1 MFSFLVRKSA
11 PKSLECSAPI
21 FFTNTQ
27 SGKREAFA
35 PLHKGEVSF
44 YACGPTVYGKAHIG
58 NMRTHIMA
66 DSIARVLAQSG
77 LHIHRITNITDVGHL
92 VADQETGEDKMT
104 VGAKREGTTPAE
116 IAKRYTDMFVEDLE
130 LLGVNTRSIRF
141 PKATEYIEEQ
151 IELIKILEKKG
162 YTYQISDGVYFD
174 TAQFANYGKLG
185 GHAPEAVIKQ
195 GSAASLKKRI
205 HLAAVSRIGENT
217 EKKSPADFALWR
229 KAKRGDLQQWNS
241 PWGFGNPGWHIEC
254 SAMIKSLLGTEIDI
268 HAGGE
273 DLVAIHHNN
282 EIAQSESA
290 NERPLARYWIHGAF
304 LSIQGDPISKSLGN
318 DIYVSDVVE
327 RGFHPLAL
335 RYLFLTAHYRSP
347 LSFSWESLEASH
359 DALHRLWKACEEV
372 KHEAKGVASGS
383 DASKRALTLVRED
396 LSTPQAIAFLWSVL
410 KDDTISAKDA
420 LGVITVLDDV
430 LGLSLLFPPVRFLP
444 LGDHEIPEEVKILIK
459 NREDARKSKN
469 FVEADRFRIH
479 IEERGYRVEDSA
491 SGPLVHKR

>member
-1 MFSFLVRKSA
+1 MFSFLF
-11 PKSLECSAPI
+11 PKQSPRTLECSAPL

-35 PLHKGEVSF
+35 PITKGEVSF
-44 YACGPTVYGKAHIG
+44 YTCGPTVYGKAHIG
-58 NMRTHIMA
+58 NMRTHIMG
-66 DSIARVLAQSG
+66 DTIARTLAQAG
-77 LHIHRITNITDVGHL
+77 YHIHRVVNITDVGHL
-92 VADQETGEDKMT
+92 VADQESGEDKMAL
-104 VGAKREGTTPAE
+104 GAKREGTTPEE
-116 IAKRYTDMFVEDLE
+116 IAKRYTEYFIEDLE
-130 LLGVNTRSIRF
+130 TLGVNTRSIRF
-141 PKATEYIEEQ
+141 PKATDYIKEQ
-151 IELIKILEKKG
+151 IALIQILEKKG
-162 YTYQISDGVYFD
+162 YTYQIKDGLYFD
-174 TAQFANYGKLG
+174 TAQFANYGRLG
-185 GHAPEAVIKQ
+185 GHTPEAVIKA

-229 KAKRGDLQQWNS
+229 KAKRGDLQQWPS
-241 PWGFGNPGWHIEC
+241 PWGLGNPGWHIEC
-254 SAMIKSLLGTEIDI
+254 SAMIKALLGNEIDI

-290 NERPLARYWIHGAF
+290 NERPLARYWLHGAF
-304 LSIQGDPISKSLGN
+304 LSIGGDPISKSLGN
-318 DIYVSDVVE
+318 DIYVSDVIE
-327 RGFHPLAL
+327 RGFHPLSL

-359 DALHRLWKACEEV
+359 DALHRLWRACEEISR
-372 KHEAKGVASGS
+372 EAKGVAVGS
-383 DASKRALTLVRED
+383 DASVRALTIVRED
-396 LSTPQAIAFLWSVL
+396 LSTPQAIAFLWSIL
-410 KDDTISAKDA
+410 KDDTLSAKEV

-430 LGLSLLFPPVRFLP
+430 LGLSLLYPPVRFLP
-444 LGDHEIPEEVKILIK
+444 LADHEIPEEVNILVK
-459 NREDARKSKN
+459 NREDARKAKN